1 MTAGVAA
8 RQSWSVA
15 VYNFRQWKGN
25 PRIAVTFA
33 LAFILCFLLSNKAVQ
48 FAQEQGT
55 VMQLVEA
62 FVWTFG
68 DANNILISSLL
79 LVLLFADMPFICEGT
94 PFYLMRTTRG
104 AWLWGQIIYICM
116 ATALYM
122 AFILLATSTLCA
134 HNSFIGDQWSETAAM
149 LGYSGAGEA
158 VALPAFV
165 KTLEMSTPYACM
177 ATIFLLMLLYTLLMA
192 SIMLAVNIRRGQFWG
207 VVSVFLFS
215 LYGLLLNPQIFGQM
229 FSLPQELMYQANVAV
244 VWMSPLN
251 QATYHMHNFG
261 YDLLPRLWQT
271 CLIFGAATAA
281 LFWAA
286 LRGMKKYNFNFTGNS
301 V

>member
-177 ATIFLLMLLYTLLMA
+177 AQPSF
-192 SIMLAVNIRRGQFWG
+192 
-207 VVSVFLFS
+207 
-215 LYGLLLNPQIFGQM
+215 
-229 FSLPQELMYQANVAV
+229 
-244 VWMSPLN
+244 
-251 QATYHMHNFG
+251 
-261 YDLLPRLWQT
+261 
-271 CLIFGAATAA
+271 C
-281 LFWAA
+281 
-286 LRGMKKYNFNFTGNS
+286 
-301 V
+301 

>member
-1 MTAGVAA
+1 MRKV

-15 VYNFRQWKGN
+15 MYNFRQWKKN
-25 PRIAVTFA
+25 PRIVVTFA
-33 LAFILCFLLSNKAVQ
+33 LGFILCFLLSNKAVA

-55 VMQLVEA
+55 ILQLVEA

-94 PFYLMRTTRG
+94 PFYLMRTTRA
-104 AWLWGQIIYICM
+104 AWLWGQIIYICL

-122 AFILLATSTLCA
+122 AFILFATSALCA

-149 LGYSGAGEA
+149 LGYSGTGEA
-158 VALPAFV
+158 IALPAFV

-177 ATIFLLMLLYTLLMA
+177 GTIFLLMLLYTLLMV
-192 SIMLAVNIRRGQFWG
+192 SIMLAVNIRKGQFWG
-207 VVSVFLFS
+207 VISVFLFS

-229 FSLPQELMYQANVAV
+229 FNLPQELMYKANVAV
-244 VWMSPLN
+244 GWMSPLN
-251 QATYHMHNFG
+251 QQPTICTISDMICFHG
-261 YDLLPRLWQT
+261 YGRL
-271 CLIFGAATAA
+271 F
-281 LFWAA
+281 LF
-286 LRGMKKYNFNFTGNS
+286 LE
-301 V
+301 